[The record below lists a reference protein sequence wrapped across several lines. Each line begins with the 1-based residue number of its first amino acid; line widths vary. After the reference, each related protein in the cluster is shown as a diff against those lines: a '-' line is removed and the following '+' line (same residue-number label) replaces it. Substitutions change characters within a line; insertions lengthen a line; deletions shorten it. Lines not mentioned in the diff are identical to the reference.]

1 MTYNLQQTI
10 FTKMPIVNQT
20 SALEI
25 FDQMDDIL
33 EFCVRR
39 IVGLRSTVFC
49 LVDISAEIGS
59 SLTHGRLIFNRPA
72 GVVEEVTEEPK
83 PEKVKTPKSYGSSSR
98 FEDLLTYNNESDH
111 ESIVFLKKIFKIY
124 NCWTAGFVKV
134 EDILGLNLCR
144 ATYENIIQDFLVRTK
159 DYQGLCLKFSRLRE
173 EFFEQNTEDSDIA
186 AKITEVED
194 RLTQIESNVG
204 CERSRLFSIR
214 HQVQTEMNRYKKLK
228 ENVYHAYLRIVYKV
242 AREKATAEQQVLEN
256 FQNGSIGLLRAISTY
271 NPTRGVFSSYAK
283 TWTLQHI
290 LLKLKEEANAI
301 RLPISIWQTNNDIA
315 GIQTRLA
322 SDANDYVVEVDVL
335 AEESGLEQDRV
346 QKVSDYFNSTR
357 VVSMENQN
365 SLDSSSQ
372 ESRKEESYDPYEP
385 LPFIDAH
392 IDLLTPRQSFII
404 FLVYGMYERL
414 PGDLP
419 DDLLDLAKE
428 RLRQKIAEKLYSA
441 TTALKSQESS

>member
-39 IVGLRSTVFC
+39 IVGFRSTVFC

-72 GVVEEVTEEPK
+72 GAVEEVSDEPK
-83 PEKVKTPKSYGSSSR
+83 PEKVKTPKSYGSSSK

-144 ATYENIIQDFLVRTK
+144 ATYENILQDFLVRTA
-159 DYQGLCLKFSRLRE
+159 DYQQLCLSFSRLRE
-173 EFFEQNTEDSDIA
+173 SFFENDGI
-186 AKITEVED
+186 VED
-194 RLTQIESNVG
+194 TDLSSRLSEIEDKMLEIETLVG
-204 CERSRLFSIR
+204 CDRSKLFAIS
-214 HQVQTEMNRYKKLK
+214 HQIKTEMARYKKLK

-322 SDANDYVVEVDVL
+322 SDANDYVVEMDVL

-365 SLDSSSQ
+365 SMDSSSQ
-372 ESRKEESYDPYEP
+372 ESRKEDSYDPYEP

-404 FLVYGMYERL
+404 FLYYGMYERL

-419 DDLLDLAKE
+419 DDSLDLAKE
-428 RLRQKIAEKLYSA
+428 RLRQKIAEKLYSVPPS
-441 TTALKSQESS
+441 TK